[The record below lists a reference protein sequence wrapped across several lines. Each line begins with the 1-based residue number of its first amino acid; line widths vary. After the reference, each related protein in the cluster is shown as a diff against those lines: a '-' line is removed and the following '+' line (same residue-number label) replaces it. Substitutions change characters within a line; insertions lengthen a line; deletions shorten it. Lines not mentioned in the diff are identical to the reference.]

1 MLLLFIKKLPV
12 HENFPSN
19 IRLKAFKSLARFS
32 EMPESAN
39 DIIELLQDP
48 ENYTYYQEI
57 IAILKEYDIHDEYKV
72 ELRKAAF
79 MAMKKDI
86 EIFKYE

>member
-1 MLLLFIKKLPV
+1 MKK
-12 HENFPSN
+12 
-19 IRLKAFKSLARFS
+19 FS
-32 EMPESAN
+32 EMPESA
-39 DIIELLQDP
+39 DEIIELLQDP

-57 IAILKEYDIHDEYKV
+57 IAILKEYDIHDDYKV